1 MADQEKEIQG
11 LKEELLKANQEIEKL
26 SRIKSDFVSVI
37 SHELRTPL
45 TSIKESV
52 SLILDGVTGPLSEE
66 QKKFLTI
73 AKNNIDRLAKLIT
86 DILDLSK
93 LEAGR
98 IHMHKKKADINSII
112 KDVYATTKIISDQKK
127 IELSISLE
135 ESIDPTW
142 FDPDRIGQVLK
153 NLISNALKFN
163 RDNGRIKISSSKER
177 IGEKDFVKIT
187 VEDNGIGI
195 PQEEMA
201 NLFRNFSPLDTSM
214 TRRHNGA
221 GLGLAISKGIVE
233 LHGGDIWVISEPD
246 MGSKFIFTIPIYKK
260 HEEFDFLIEE
270 AFERSKYD
278 DVKFCLVVFEIKE
291 SQNKSE
297 KALSE
302 IEDII
307 GKTVR
312 GPEDKITR
320 CKNGECIVI
329 IARTDRLGAM
339 AILKRLKASVKIPL
353 IYGLSVFPE
362 ECSDKD
368 EFLKKAEEDLKS
380 GKNFI
385 VPY

>member
-1 MADQEKEIQG
+1 MADQEKEIRD
-11 LKEELLKANQEIEKL
+11 LKAELLKANQEIEKL
-26 SRIKSDFVSVI
+26 SRIKSDFISVI

-52 SLILDGVTGPLSEE
+52 SLILDGVTGPLNEE

-98 IHMHKKKADINSII
+98 IHMHKKKTNINSII
-112 KDVYATTKIISDQKK
+112 KDVYAAAKISADQKK
-127 IELSISLE
+127 INLSLSLE
-135 ESIDPTW
+135 ESIEPTW
-142 FDPDRIGQVLK
+142 VDPDRIDQVLK

-163 RDNGRIKISSSKER
+163 RDNGTIKISSSKER
-177 IGEKDFVKIT
+177 ISERDFVKIT

-195 PQEEMA
+195 PHEEIE

-233 LHGGDIWVISEPD
+233 LHGGDIWVISEPE

-260 HEEFDFLIEE
+260 YEEFNFLIEE
-270 AFERSKYD
+270 ALERSKYD
-278 DVKFCLVVFEIKE
+278 DAELCLIVFEIKG
-291 SQNKSE
+291 SQDKSE
-297 KALSE
+297 RALSE
-302 IEDII
+302 IESII
-307 GKTVR
+307 EKTVR

-320 CKNGECIVI
+320 RGNGECIAI

>member
-11 LKEELLKANQEIEKL
+11 LKEDLLKANQEIDKL
-26 SRIKSDFVSVI
+26 SRIKSDFISVI

-52 SLILDGVTGPLSEE
+52 SLILDEVTGPLSEE

-98 IHMHKKKADINSII
+98 IHMHKKKADINNII
-112 KDVYATTKIISDQKK
+112 KDVYAATKISVEHKK
-127 IELSISLE
+127 IEFSLSLE
-135 ESIDPTW
+135 ESIEPTW
-142 FDPDRIGQVLK
+142 VDPDRIGRVLK
-153 NLISNALKFN
+153 NLISNAVKFN
-163 RDNGRIKISSSKER
+163 RDNGRIKISSSKEHIKER
-177 IGEKDFVKIT
+177 DFVRIT

-195 PQEEMA
+195 PQEEME

-246 MGSKFIFTIPIYKK
+246 TGSKFIFTIPIYKK
-260 HEEFDFLIEE
+260 HEEFNFLIEE
-270 AFERSKYD
+270 AFERSKYND
-278 DVKFCLVVFEIKE
+278 AKLCLIVFEIKG

-297 KALSE
+297 RALLE

-307 GKTVR
+307 EKTMR

-320 CKNGECIVI
+320 CRNGGCIVI

-339 AILKRLKASVKIPL
+339 AIVRRLKGSVKIPL
-353 IYGLSVFPE
+353 VYGLSVFPE

-368 EFLKKAEEDLKS
+368 ELLKKAEEDLKS
-380 GKNFI
+380 GRNL
-385 VPY
+385 VVS